1 MDTPTREP
9 SGLHPLGPACPVL
22 PLAFFF
28 YGLLGLSG
36 IVWVWIRTGNPVPA
50 SLPGARP
57 FLGLLVGGSVGIAV
71 VASSAIGIRH
81 SGPMRWLA
89 AEIQGV
95 LGSCSASACFGLAL
109 ASAVGEE
116 FFFRGAMQPTLG
128 LGLTTVAFGLV
139 HIGPDRR
146 FLIWTAF
153 ASVLGLGLGWLLEW
167 TGSLLGCILAHF
179 TINFFNLL
187 QIMRLGSKRVTRGSS
202 PDAWHGRCC
211 GPAEAPGP
219 GQDDRNGGLT

>member
-1 MDTPTREP
+1 MDTPTRES
-9 SGLHPLGPACPVL
+9 SGLHPGFGPAYPVL
-22 PLAFFF
+22 SLAFSF

-50 SLPGARP
+50 SLPGAHP
-57 FLGLLVGGSVGIAV
+57 LLGLLVGGSGGLAV

-89 AEIQGV
+89 AEVRGV
-95 LGSCSASACFGLAL
+95 LGSCSPSACFGLAL

-116 FFFRGAMQPTLG
+116 FFFRGAMQPAVG
-128 LGLTTVAFGLV
+128 FGLTSLAFGLV

-146 FLIWTAF
+146 FLLWTAF
-153 ASVLGLGLGWLLEW
+153 ASVLGLGLGCLLEW

-179 TINFFNLL
+179 TINFLNLL
-187 QIMRLGSKRVTRGSS
+187 QIMRLGSIRATLGSP
-202 PDAWHGRCC
+202 PDAWHERCC
-211 GPAEAPGP
+211 GPVESPDRGR
-219 GQDDRNGGLT
+219 DD